1 MSYGI
6 EFVPG
11 NITVKQVITF
21 CKLAESK
28 DIDYAWITNHYN
40 NRHCY
45 PTLAAVAMNTTT
57 LKMGPGIMNSFTD
70 TPAAMASYYCT
81 LNEISD
87 GRAVLGIGPGD
98 LSTLPKIAI
107 TPDKPVAR
115 LEEAVTIIRQLVA
128 GETVTKKGR
137 TFFDYDG
144 AKLTGV
150 TLPGKKGVPI
160 YIGAQGPKVLD
171 LAGRVGD
178 GALINAS
185 NPKDFAVAIPI
196 IKAACDKV
204 GKKGFD
210 VGAYTAM
217 SIDKDV
223 KIEIE
228 FWNFTM
234 GARLSTSIHLMDKMG
249 AVILA
254 SANFPSANLI
264 EDEWFGKPHPVG
276 LYRTVCTLPG
286 NFLNEGLHNINAIVL
301 TNVTNVEVFAKDVI
315 SFTVNDTG
323 DMRKEYSGGWVGVVR
338 PKLAWQ
344 TQYRGPLHNRDGES
358 E

>member
-1 MSYGI
+1 LSYGI

-11 NITVKQVITF
+11 NVNVKQVVNY

-45 PTLAAVAMNTTT
+45 PTLAAIAMNTTT
-57 LKMGPGIMNSFTD
+57 LKMGPGIMNAFTD
-70 TPAAMASYYCT
+70 TPAAMASFFCT

-98 LSTLPKIAI
+98 LSTLPKLAI
-107 TPDKPVAR
+107 KPEKPVAR
-115 LEEAVTIIRQLVA
+115 LGEAVAQIRKLCA
-128 GETVTKKGR
+128 GEEVKKSGLE
-137 TFFDYDG
+137 FFDYDG

-150 TLPGKKGVPI
+150 NLPGKKGIPI
-160 YIGAQGPKVLD
+160 YIGAQGPKVLE
-171 LAGRVGD
+171 LAGTVGD

-217 SIDKDV
+217 SIDMNEKKARNAAKIVAAFIAAGSPPDLLTRHGLDLNNVAKIKAALAKFDFKTVGELVGDKEIDAFTIAGTPDMV
-223 KIEIE
+223 KQKCDALTKAGVTQII
-228 FWNFTM
+228 FGSPLGPDMTNSI
-234 GARLSTSIHLMDKMG
+234 RLL
-249 AVILA
+249 
-254 SANFPSANLI
+254 
-264 EDEWFGKPHPVG
+264 GK
-276 LYRTVCTLPG
+276 Y
-286 NFLNEGLHNINAIVL
+286 IV
-301 TNVTNVEVFAKDVI
+301 
-315 SFTVNDTG
+315 
-323 DMRKEYSGGWVGVVR
+323 
-338 PKLAWQ
+338 
-344 TQYRGPLHNRDGES
+344 
-358 E
+358 

>member
-11 NITVKQVITF
+11 NVNVKQVVNY

-45 PTLAAVAMNTTT
+45 PTLAAIAQATST
-57 LKMGPGIMNSFTD
+57 LKMGPGIMNAFTD
-70 TPAAMASYYCT
+70 TPAAMASFACT

-98 LSTLPKIAI
+98 LSTLPKLAI
-107 TPDKPVAR
+107 NPEKPVGR
-115 LEEAVTIIRQLVA
+115 LEEAVIQIRKLCA
-128 GETVTKKGR
+128 GEEVKKSGLK
-137 TFFDYDG
+137 FFDYDG

-150 TLPGKKGVPI
+150 TLPGKKGIPV
-160 YIGAQGPKVLD
+160 YIGAQGPKVLE
-171 LAGRVGD
+171 LAGSIGD

-185 NPKDFAVAIPI
+185 NPKDFQVAIPI

-217 SIDKDV
+217 SIDMNEKKARNAAKIVAAFIAAGSPPALLERHGLDLGNVAKIKDALSKFDFKTVGELVGDKEIDAFTIAGTPDVV
-223 KIEIE
+223 KQKCEDLTKAGVTQII
-228 FWNFTM
+228 FGSPLGPDMTNSI
-234 GARLSTSIHLMDKMG
+234 RLL
-249 AVILA
+249 
-254 SANFPSANLI
+254 
-264 EDEWFGKPHPVG
+264 GK
-276 LYRTVCTLPG
+276 Y
-286 NFLNEGLHNINAIVL
+286 
-301 TNVTNVEVFAKDVI
+301 
-315 SFTVNDTG
+315 
-323 DMRKEYSGGWVGVVR
+323 VV
-338 PKLAWQ
+338 
-344 TQYRGPLHNRDGES
+344 
-358 E
+358 